1 MISLVNAQCIEPEN
15 RMEIK
20 EDILFCSGT
29 YFLPDGVEI
38 ASNNVVL
45 DCSNSILRGSFAE
58 RGLTINKKSSITIKN
73 CVIEDYEEGIYLENS
88 TKVIISNNV
97 LSNNEI
103 GIKLINSFENRI
115 ANNKDN
121 STIAPL
127 EVINSKFNIFSFS
140 DKELSDND
148 YCGDNVCDS
157 LDNINPCEDD
167 DGYCSPSCNPKSDN
181 DCKTVESIIPA
192 EEQII
197 EEKTEKETPLEE
209 ETKPSNKEILLQ
221 AFKLKK
227 QLDEEE
233 AEKEVD
239 NILNKY
245 APITNENLVIKRNF
259 EYNPE
264 DGTTTVTLSITPKKK
279 VHNVSLYEHIPKCF
293 STYLSDI
300 VFLDENFEIIK
311 EDPLIM
317 WHFQVFS
324 EEKSFSY
331 KINKKISEKC
341 KELFVMVGIA
351 TDFEKKTSKSKLIF
365 PLIVT
370 LFIIIIIV
378 YFGRFKK

>member
-1 MISLVNAQCIEPEN
+1 MKKTTLILFLIIIIFSNLTHAQCIEPKAG
-15 RMEIK
+15 MEIESDAVFCPRNYTI
-20 EDILFCSGT
+20 EDKI
-29 YFLPDGVEI
+29 
-38 ASNNVVL
+38 
-45 DCSNSILRGSFAE
+45 
-58 RGLTINKKSSITIKN
+58 TINKNNITIDCNNAKIIGNLLGYAFHLNEKSNVKIKN
-73 CVIEDYEEGIYLENS
+73 CYIENFEIGIYLEKSSNNL
-88 TKVIISNNV
+88 ISNN
-97 LSNNEI
+97 NF
-103 GIKLINSFENRI
+103 K
-115 ANNKDN
+115 NNKFG
-121 STIAPL
+121 IGL
-127 EVINSKFNIFSFS
+127 
-140 DKELSDND
+140 LSSENND
-148 YCGDNVCDS
+148 ITNNNFE
-157 LDNINPCEDD
+157 DNIQDTFV
-167 DGYCSPSCNPKSDN
+167 Y
-181 DCKTVESIIPA
+181 TA
-192 EEQII
+192 EEKETTE

-279 VHNVSLYEHIPKCF
+279 IHNVSLYEHIPKCF

-317 WHFQVFS
+317 WHFQILA

-341 KELFVMVGIA
+341 KELFVMAGIA
-351 TDFEKKTSKSKLIF
+351 TDFEDFEKKTSKSKLIF